1 MRKSSILAGVIILFL
16 LVSGILIAS
25 EPTQYLAF
33 FEASTNYT
41 KAIREKKSPQ
51 EILTLKKKM
60 LAEAEKYIKKY
71 EDKVPKNTVAVL
83 GSLVLSY
90 YQDKNVN
97 KVIYYGE
104 KLAKKSGL
112 NDMQKASLFL
122 YMADSYIA
130 SKKDLKRGAEYADGV
145 ILLAKNN
152 IETSTGALKRKWQI
166 LLSQALYM
174 KANVAYIQKDY
185 ANALKNYEEAYN
197 YFPSSRTLKK
207 IRDIGKLY
215 YVKKDY
221 KNAIKTFE
229 FAYEKMKAKH
239 SKRVDECLKLM
250 AKTYVKLGQRG
261 KALSTYLKLYSM
273 RKNAEI
279 AYKIGVEYNKKFK
292 ASGGK
297 DKSFL
302 EKAKQYWAE
311 AVVLKSPKIY
321 AAQAEK
327 VLKNYMINMEK
338 ASLQDYEDLLK
349 VAKKRLGLLTP

>member
-1 MRKSSILAGVIILFL
+1 MKKTTIVAGVIILFL
-16 LVSGILIAS
+16 LISGILVAS

-33 FEASTNYT
+33 FEASANYS

-90 YQDKNVN
+90 YQDKNID

-104 KLAKKSGL
+104 KLSKKSGL

-122 YMADSYIA
+122 YMADSYIS
-130 SKKDLKRGAEYADGV
+130 SKKDVNRGVEYADGA
-145 ILLAKNN
+145 ILLANNN
-152 IETSTGALKRKWQI
+152 IATSTGALKRKWQI

-185 ANALKNYEEAYN
+185 EKALKFYEQAYN
-197 YFPSSRTLKK
+197 NYPSVRTLKK

-215 YVKKDY
+215 FVR
-221 KNAIKTFE
+221 KNYRKALNAFE
-229 FAYEKMKAKH
+229 FAYAKMKAKG
-239 SKRVDECLKLM
+239 SKKVYDCLKLM
-250 AKTYVKLGQRG
+250 AKAYIKLGQG
-261 KALSTYLKLYSM
+261 EKALATYKKLYNM

-311 AVVLKSPKIY
+311 AVVLNSPKIY

-338 ASLQDYEDLLK
+338 ASLQDYEDLLR